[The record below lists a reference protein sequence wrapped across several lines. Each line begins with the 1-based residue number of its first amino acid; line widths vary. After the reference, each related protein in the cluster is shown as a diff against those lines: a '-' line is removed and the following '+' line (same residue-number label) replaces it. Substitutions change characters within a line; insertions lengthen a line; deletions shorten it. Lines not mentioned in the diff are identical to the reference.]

1 MSANWQHLDQKI
13 DFYFVKGQLT
23 NLFRAIG
30 IKDTDIE
37 YRPEII
43 VGMHPTRT
51 AGIYLNDQYVGLI
64 GMIAH
69 TVTTLDKALRG
80 SEIYGYEIDLD
91 TIVSMLHK
99 GMKAKA
105 APKFPAIER
114 DLSLLVPNAVP
125 NAQIEA
131 QIKLNGGKY
140 LHDIQVIDVYAG
152 SQIEAGHKSISYSL
166 TFLNEKD
173 TLTDE
178 VVTKAMEKIEAD
190 LKESLKIKVR

>member
-1 MSANWQHLDQKI
+1 MAK
-13 DFYFVKGQLT
+13 
-23 NLFRAIG
+23 
-30 IKDTDIE
+30 
-37 YRPEII
+37 
-43 VGMHPTRT
+43 
-51 AGIYLNDQYVGLI
+51 
-64 GMIAH
+64 
-69 TVTTLDKALRG
+69 
-80 SEIYGYEIDLD
+80 IDLD

-114 DLSLLVPNAVP
+114 DLSLLVPNAVT

>member
-1 MSANWQHLDQKI
+1 
-13 DFYFVKGQLT
+13 
-23 NLFRAIG
+23 
-30 IKDTDIE
+30 
-37 YRPEII
+37 
-43 VGMHPTRT
+43 
-51 AGIYLNDQYVGLI
+51 
-64 GMIAH
+64 
-69 TVTTLDKALRG
+69 
-80 SEIYGYEIDLD
+80 
-91 TIVSMLHK
+91 MLHK

-114 DLSLLVPNAVP
+114 DLSLLVPNDVT

-140 LHDIQVIDVYAG
+140 LYDIRVIDVYAG
-152 SQIEAGHKSISYSL
+152 SQIESGHKSISYSL

-178 VVTKAMEKIEAD
+178 VVATAMEKIEAD

>member
-1 MSANWQHLDQKI
+1 
-13 DFYFVKGQLT
+13 
-23 NLFRAIG
+23 
-30 IKDTDIE
+30 
-37 YRPEII
+37 
-43 VGMHPTRT
+43 MHPTRT

-114 DLSLLVPNAVP
+114 DLSLLVPNAVT

>member
-1 MSANWQHLDQKI
+1 M
-13 DFYFVKGQLT
+13 
-23 NLFRAIG
+23 
-30 IKDTDIE
+30 
-37 YRPEII
+37 
-43 VGMHPTRT
+43 
-51 AGIYLNDQYVGLI
+51 
-64 GMIAH
+64 
-69 TVTTLDKALRG
+69 RG
-80 SEIYGYEIDLD
+80 SKIYGFEIDLD

-152 SQIEAGHKSISYSL
+152 SQIEAGHKSLSYSL